1 MSYFHKIIH
10 DLTKNIHPCMAG
22 RNKLFSKHL
31 ICLLLTDLDINLMK
45 RIIDSLDNLHHGLH
59 RLLQLKLTISTAGE
73 CVWQVLEQQLIL
85 CQPLHRLE
93 KIRRKRQLMS
103 QLLLTAQQD
112 GMVISHLRQGC
123 LGRLHVLTV
132 SEIIVCLYYT
142 VIISQYTQWGMG
154 TWNFIQYYKNS
165 IVKTRDVWKYALCF
179 QLKICQVGLDLQ
191 PLIVPKVIKFG
202 TKLGTRV

>member
-1 MSYFHKIIH
+1 
-10 DLTKNIHPCMAG
+10 MAG

-73 CVWQVLEQQLIL
+73 CVWQVLEQELIL
-85 CQPLHRLE
+85 CQPLHWLE
-93 KIRRKRQLMS
+93 KIRGKRQLMS

-154 TWNFIQYYKNS
+154 TWNFIQFNCQNL
-165 IVKTRDVWKYALCF
+165 RR
-179 QLKICQVGLDLQ
+179 LKICPLFPAQNLSSWSRFTTSNCTKSNQVWN
-191 PLIVPKVIKFG
+191 
-202 TKLGTRV
+202 